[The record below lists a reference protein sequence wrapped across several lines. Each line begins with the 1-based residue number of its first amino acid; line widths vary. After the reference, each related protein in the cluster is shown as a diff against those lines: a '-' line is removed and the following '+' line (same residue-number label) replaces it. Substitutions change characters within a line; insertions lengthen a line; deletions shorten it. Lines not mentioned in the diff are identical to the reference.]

1 MSKLLSKMDNLL
13 EGFEIRIIGNLKWWV
28 KILLAASIA
37 MFPIWIAQWVNIYT
51 AQVAKTE
58 SANAITV
65 DEISASISGVL
76 QWTTDYALTQIP
88 DSLKKVE
95 ESAKKYREGLA
106 AFKDANKGNDVLLK
120 KLNAIDKAFNDYYKL
135 SLEMA
140 DAYIKFDRVIGN
152 SYTDNFHNRGKN
164 LEVQISVLKKENMSY
179 AHSLTKRV
187 FWVTI
192 AASIAII
199 FIVILF
205 ALFLATRITKPLK
218 RITTFADK
226 VAQGDL
232 RDRVDMIITQD
243 ELGQVASSFNKTIES
258 FQDVITNLVEDAN
271 KLAGTAEKLLN
282 ISHSIDSGAEK
293 QSSRTEQIATSIEE
307 MSATTIEIAKNSLE
321 AANSSKAAIDAAVK
335 GREVVAGTVT
345 GMTQIADR
353 VKDSADIIRNL
364 GKSSEKIGEIIAVI
378 DNIADQTNLLALNAA
393 IEAARAGE
401 QGRGFAVV
409 ADEVRKLAERTT
421 DATKEISDM
430 ILAIQEETKK
440 AVTSMEAGTKD
451 VEQGVSLANKAGASL
466 EEILGKIKK
475 VGDMIGQIATAAE
488 EQSAAAEEI
497 TINISE
503 TAEIARNAAKG
514 SKDSVNSVEE
524 LRRMS
529 SDLKEIVERFAV

>member
-1 MSKLLSKMDNLL
+1 MSKLLSKMDGLL
-13 EGFEIRIIGNLKWWV
+13 EGFEIRIIGNLKWWA

-37 MFPIWIAQWVNIYT
+37 MFPIWIAQWVNIYS
-51 AQVAKTE
+51 AQIAKKE

-65 DEISASISGVL
+65 DGISASISGVL

-88 DSLKKVE
+88 DSLKKAE

-106 AFKDANKGNDVLLK
+106 AFKEANKGNDVLLK

-152 SYTDNFHNRGKN
+152 SYTDNFHNLGKN
-164 LEVQISVLKKENMSY
+164 LEEQISVLKKENMSQ
-179 AHSLTKRV
+179 AHAMTKRV
-187 FWVTI
+187 LWVTI

-199 FIVILF
+199 FMVILF

-218 RITTFADK
+218 RITRFTEK

-232 RDRVDMIITQD
+232 RDRVDMAITED
-243 ELGQVASSFNKTIES
+243 ELGQVASSFNKTVES

-271 KLAGTAEKLLN
+271 KLTGTAEKLLN

-307 MSATTIEIAKNSLE
+307 MSATTTEIAKNSLE

-345 GMTQIADR
+345 GMTQIAGR
-353 VKDSADIIRNL
+353 VKNSADIIRNL

-430 ILAIQEETKK
+430 ILAIQEETRK

-451 VEQGVSLANKAGASL
+451 VEQGVSLASKAGASL

-524 LRRMS
+524 LRMMS
-529 SDLKEIVERFAV
+529 SKLKEIVDRFAV